1 MSAAG
6 LRLRSVCR
14 TVAGWRLWRDFRT
27 VALLWLLMCLV
38 VSMTKV
44 YNSDNN
50 FMIFR
55 GVWDHTVA
63 GLPLYGPYPGE
74 YSDVNLYGPVFAL
87 VIAPFA
93 MMSRPVGLFFWLL
106 ALSAFL
112 YVSVRRSNLTRRQ
125 QLFVL
130 WFTTHELLNAL
141 FMQQYNVG
149 IAAGVM
155 LSFYFVEKERDFWAA
170 FFIVLGTF
178 IKIYGIVGLAFFLFS
193 RHKLRFVGG
202 LAFWAAVMF
211 VAPMAVSS
219 PEYVAGQY
227 AEWYAAL
234 VDKNASNINELAGD
248 MAALSTNISLLG
260 IVRRTTRVLTYSDLW
275 LIVPGLLLFAA
286 PYLRLGQYRHTAFR
300 QTLLASV
307 LMFCVLFSTGSENS
321 TYIIAFMGVAVWYCC
336 APWQRSR
343 SDVALMVLVFVVSSL
358 SPGDL
363 FPKAIYRGLIQPYA
377 LKALPVALVW
387 FKLSAEMLTRDYG
400 LSSQSSLASPT
411 R

>member
-1 MSAAG
+1 
-6 LRLRSVCR
+6 
-14 TVAGWRLWRDFRT
+14 
-27 VALLWLLMCLV
+27 
-38 VSMTKV
+38 
-44 YNSDNN
+44 
-50 FMIFR
+50 
-55 GVWDHTVA
+55 
-63 GLPLYGPYPGE
+63 
-74 YSDVNLYGPVFAL
+74 

-219 PEYVAGQY
+219 PEYVVGQY